1 MNHFLTKQRAILKVY
16 LISLIERK
24 KMYGLQ
30 YLNELRETFKPY
42 GYVPKHSEIYKALH
56 ELTSEGVVYRTRKL
70 RSEDKEGFQEIIY
83 YQFTEKGYEKGQLY
97 KRQVKTDLERSR
109 DIIEK
114 VLKDN
119 Y

>member
-1 MNHFLTKQRAILKVY
+1 MNHFLTKQRAILKVC

-30 YLNELRETFKPY
+30 YLKELKETFKPY

-56 ELTSEGVVYRTRKL
+56 ELTAEGIIYRIKKR
-70 RSEDKEGFQEIIY
+70 RCPDREGFQEIII
-83 YQFTEKGYEKGQLY
+83 YQFTEDGLEKGRVY
-97 KRQVKTDLERSR
+97 KQMVRSDLERSLG
-109 DIIEK
+109 IIRK